1 MATDIF
7 NDDWIQE
14 EQFQG
19 WLVKVSNDERRSY
32 CRFCAIVLQA
42 RKGDLSAH
50 GRTQAHIANA
60 KIAQESGISTGPI
73 SVQIVCNE
81 EENEDFTQP
90 EEDAGGG
97 GEIEYKPELFDT
109 IRTRQKRTS
118 TSGKN
123 YIKKYRTAWEEE
135 EEFKDWLQAYPDD
148 AVAAEGWGAEGQYPH
163 DYSIASPPHLKPLAP
178 LSYNVK
184 HDLSCHARTARHL
197 KKIQEYKGD
206 QFFMIAGDV
215 VATSL
220 ASPIK
225 RTLETSASSSAGGGE
240 IGEIGIEIDTNG
252 IFPDNGT
259 PDGSPDDKRPR
270 IIKMSKAHLKK
281 ESPKPFSRK
290 KVRFTSA
297 DVVEAIEN
305 NEFTG
310 YELLQIVKKA
320 VPKL

>member
-1 MATDIF
+1 
-7 NDDWIQE
+7 
-14 EQFQG
+14 
-19 WLVKVSNDERRSY
+19 
-32 CRFCAIVLQA
+32 
-42 RKGDLSAH
+42 
-50 GRTQAHIANA
+50 
-60 KIAQESGISTGPI
+60 
-73 SVQIVCNE
+73 
-81 EENEDFTQP
+81 
-90 EEDAGGG
+90 
-97 GEIEYKPELFDT
+97 
-109 IRTRQKRTS
+109 
-118 TSGKN
+118 
-123 YIKKYRTAWEEE
+123 
-135 EEFKDWLQAYPDD
+135 
-148 AVAAEGWGAEGQYPH
+148 
-163 DYSIASPPHLKPLAP
+163 
-178 LSYNVK
+178 
-184 HDLSCHARTARHL
+184 
-197 KKIQEYKGD
+197 
-206 QFFMIAGDV
+206 MIAGDV